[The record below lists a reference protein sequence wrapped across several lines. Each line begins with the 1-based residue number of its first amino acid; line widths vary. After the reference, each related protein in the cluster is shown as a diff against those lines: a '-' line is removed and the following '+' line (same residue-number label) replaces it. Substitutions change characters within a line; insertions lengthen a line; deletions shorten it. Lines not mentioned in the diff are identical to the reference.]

1 MKGHATIQ
9 CRAAVQGWNPAVGRG
24 EVHPESAYNAAL
36 EERRTAWESEQR
48 GVTLYDQMKG
58 LTSQRK
64 DDPEGLGSVAVKAER
79 GMLMRLDR
87 AFKAFFRRKAGEKP
101 GYPRFRPIARMETRQ
116 PQSDPGSALGATW
129 PKGFPTIR
137 MSRPLPDGCPL
148 KALRIVRKPPGVCG
162 PDVRRSAV
170 TEMRVFAVDLGVRKR
185 AVLSTGERIERNSA
199 GRGSEQQERSP
210 GARRFPDQ
218 TEADRTA
225 ISAPSP
231 GIGRNRNA
239 CHRLS
244 SRIIREHG
252 LIAVEKLNIQG
263 MVTKGSKKK
272 GLNREI
278 LTQSWGLLR
287 NQLQYKAEWAGREF
301 VEVNPA
307 YTSQTATGAAPATI
321 QDGAKPS
328 GAGPADLEWT
338 GTTMPM
344 NILRAGVLALG
355 TGTYLVGES
364 VVPERMP
371 RALRYISGNIF
382 ADLGLP
388 DADAH
393 LLKAELVT
401 QIDKIIRERRLK
413 QVDAAK
419 LLGLSQPDVSRLLR
433 GSFREYSMERLLRL
447 LTALGRDVH
456 IVIRES
462 HSERPGRLGVEV

>member
-9 CRAAVQGWNPAVGRG
+9 CRAKLSKGGIRRLDGVRSILNRL
-24 EVHPESAYNAAL
+24 YNAAL

-87 AFKAFFRRKAGEKP
+87 AFQAFFRRCKAGEKP
-101 GYPRFRPIARMETRQ
+101 GYPRFRPLARMETIDIV
-116 PQSDPGSALGATW
+116 DPKATVVKKRARGYAIR

-137 MSRPLPDGCPL
+137 VFPSRPLPDGCPL
-148 KALRIVRKPPGVCG
+148 KALRIVRKPN
-162 PDVRRSAV
+162 
-170 TEMRVFAVDLGVRKR
+170 RVYVDLTYEVEKPPLPKCESSVGIDLGVRKR
-185 AVLSTGERIERNSA
+185 AVLSTGERIERKRRDW
-199 GRGSEQQERSP
+199 GEIRKQQRKVSRCKKISKT
-210 GARRFPDQ
+210 RRKRIVQ
-218 TEADRTA
+218 LSRLRHRE
-225 ISAPSP
+225 SV
-231 GIGRNRNA
+231 RNRNA

-307 YTSQTATGAAPATI
+307 YTSQDCHRCGARHDPGRSETFRCRACGLGMDRDHNA
-321 QDGAKPS
+321 A
-328 GAGPADLEWT
+328 L
-338 GTTMPM
+338 

-364 VVPERMP
+364 VVPE
-371 RALRYISGNIF
+371 LY
-382 ADLGLP
+382 
-388 DADAH
+388 
-393 LLKAELVT
+393 
-401 QIDKIIRERRLK
+401 
-413 QVDAAK
+413 AK
-419 LLGLSQPDVSRLLR
+419 G
-433 GSFREYSMERLLRL
+433 
-447 LTALGRDVH
+447 T
-456 IVIRES
+456 
-462 HSERPGRLGVEV
+462 